1 MIADFSTYAS
11 MPRLIRIIWLLVT
24 VVEAIIGLRVL
35 FRALGAREEG
45 FVRFIYAIS
54 RPLVAP
60 FHPIVGDRTVG
71 QDRRHVIEVGALI
84 GMLIIYFVGYLVVA
98 VLVILAPGP
107 LCDGRDCVGGW

>member
-54 RPLVAP
+54 
-60 FHPIVGDRTVG
+60 DRTVG